1 MLKRVLGGVATLTV
15 RYSIIVILVCLLFTI
30 IAANGITLL
39 STESNMEKWM
49 PQDMMFVQTGKL
61 IRSEFG
67 GSDLGVVLVKVVP
80 SDDPQ
85 AVQDIRDPLVLE
97 AIERLEQRLITEEHV
112 YRVFSIVDAVKA
124 AFGEIP
130 RDEELLHEFLS
141 DESFRDLISK
151 DFGATI
157 VMFWTDAG
165 VSDVAA
171 SELQRCVEEDI
182 SQASFPSGVEVYL
195 TGLPS
200 MIHEIS
206 KLINEV
212 NKQTSTVSLLFIF
225 IILVSAYL
233 SVRLGILQLLPMVF
247 GVSWTLG
254 SMGYLGIPLNIVT
267 ATVSSLTLGVGIGYA
282 IHILGRYVEERER
295 GLNVE
300 DAIHISLTET
310 GAALTAAM
318 GTTLA
323 GFAAMLAG
331 SSPIVRQLGASL
343 SFGLIYSFLAAIILL
358 PSVIYVLERRGSL
371 VKGAE
376 VKGAVKLAE
385 RLLYTLGGFEARRPY
400 VIAVLLIAL
409 TLASFYGMSML
420 KIEESYERMMPSDLP
435 VIQAYHKVEDEFG
448 GIDTMMILVE
458 AEDVRD
464 PEVLKAMDALQKRI
478 ATEKWVVEVTSPV
491 DAVKRVYGYIPSSKE
506 DVAAVLNLGSA
517 DVSEDFRYALITAR
531 LSYPRS
537 RERDIDISERFLEA
551 MSAVPLPEGV
561 ELRIYGDPYGM
572 YEMEP
577 LRQENLRRISTIGV
591 TLVALI
597 AVFYFKSPFKGLL
610 SLTPVVLATLWTFGM
625 MGLAGIP
632 FGMHMTGVIAMTAGL
647 GIDFGIHIT
656 HRYGEELRRSPDVST
671 AVQRAVAGVG
681 RELWA
686 AAAATIAGF
695 LALLSARIPMIG
707 DLGIVLATAIFF
719 CFFAAVV
726 FVPTVLVFTERR
738 KREKEVV
745 RK

>member
-1 MLKRVLGGVATLTV
+1 MLKRVLSGVATLTV

-49 PQDMMFVQTGKL
+49 PQDMISVQTGKL

-67 GSDLGVVLVKVVP
+67 GSDIGVVLVKVVP

-97 AIERLEQRLITEEHV
+97 AIDRLEQRLHTEEHV
-112 YRVFSIVDAVKA
+112 YRVFSVVDAVKA
-124 AFGEIP
+124 AFGGEIP
-130 RDEELLHEFLS
+130 RDEELLHTFLS
-141 DESFRDLISK
+141 DESFQGLISK
-151 DFGATI
+151 DFGATT

-165 VSDVAA
+165 MSDVSA

-200 MIHEIS
+200 MIYEIS

-233 SVRLGILQLLPMVF
+233 SVRLGILQLLPMIF

-282 IHILGRYVEERER
+282 IHILGRYIEERER

-323 GFAAMLAG
+323 GFASMLAG
-331 SSPIVRQLGASL
+331 NSPIVRQLGASL

-376 VKGAVKLAE
+376 MRGVVKLAE
-385 RLLYTLGGFEARRPY
+385 RFLYALGGFEARRPY
-400 VIAVLLIAL
+400 VIAVFLIVL
-409 TLASFYGMSML
+409 TLVSFYGISML

-478 ATEKWVVEVTSPV
+478 ATEKWVVDVTSPV
-491 DAVKRVYGYIPSSKE
+491 DEVKQVYGYIPSSKE
-506 DVAAVLNLGSA
+506 DVATVLNPNNA

-551 MSAVPLPEGV
+551 MNAVPLPEGV

-577 LRQENLRRISTIGV
+577 LRQENLRRISMIGV
-591 TLVALI
+591 TLVTLI
-597 AVFYFKSPFKGLL
+597 AIFYFKSPFKGLL

-656 HRYGEELRRSPDVST
+656 HRYGEELRRSPDA
-671 AVQRAVAGVG
+671 AVQRAVGGVG

-695 LALLSARIPMIG
+695 LALVSARIPMIG

-726 FVPTVLVFTERR
+726 FVPTVLVFAGRR
-738 KREKEVV
+738 NMMKTGEV
-745 RK
+745 